1 MLDIAYSCIHD
12 YAHAIKPVVWLGT
25 SKADLKAF
33 PATAMDD
40 MGHQLFRVQCG
51 LDPDDW
57 KPMASIGAGVRE
69 IRVRDPSGAFRTIYL
84 ATRPEAIYVLHCFR
98 KKTPKTA
105 RQDID
110 LARQRL
116 ARVPRRAPHG

>member
-1 MLDIAYSCIHD
+1 M
-12 YAHAIKPVVWLGT
+12 KPVVWLGT

-57 KPMASIGAGVRE
+57 KPMGSIGTGVRE
-69 IRVRDPSGAFRTIYL
+69 IRVRDSSGTFRTIYL

-110 LARQRL
+110 LARQRF
-116 ARVPRRAPHG
+116 ARVPRKAPHG

>member
-1 MLDIAYSCIHD
+1 L
-12 YAHAIKPVVWLGT
+12 
-25 SKADLKAF
+25 
-33 PATAMDD
+33 
-40 MGHQLFRVQCG
+40 RVQCG

-57 KPMASIGAGVRE
+57 KPMASLGSGVRE
-69 IRVRDPSGAFRTIYL
+69 IRVRDPSGAFRTIYV
-84 ATRPEAIYVLHCFR
+84 ATRPEAIYVLLCFR
-98 KKTPKTA
+98 KTTPKTA